1 MSRLKSKKII
11 FLKNFFAPV
20 EVDHEIGSGP
30 SPFFILFFWLNQK
43 TSAQE
48 FDWVYAIKGIQET
61 IESDFANSSRIE
73 KVVTNS
79 NNEIYALGNYEG
91 TVDFGEGVDGYSFNG
106 NGNMFILKMD
116 ENKNIIWI
124 KRFFQT
130 GYHLKIEAMVLDGEE
145 NIILGGYNFTLNN
158 TNTSLVFDPNYHPVT
173 NPDTTNVHENLSQ
186 NTFYGF
192 VLKLDSQG
200 NFLSEIHLKI
210 LSKRL
215 KI

>member
-1 MSRLKSKKII
+1 MKNKQKIVFKCKLSKILYLI
-11 FLKNFFAPV
+11 FLVCIPLEF
-20 EVDHEIGSGP
+20 HG
-30 SPFFILFFWLNQK
+30 
-43 TSAQE
+43 QE

-130 GYHLKIEAMVLDGEE
+130 GYYLKIEAMVLDG
-145 NIILGGYNFTLNN
+145 
-158 TNTSLVFDPNYHPVT
+158 
-173 NPDTTNVHENLSQ
+173 
-186 NTFYGF
+186 
-192 VLKLDSQG
+192 
-200 NFLSEIHLKI
+200 
-210 LSKRL
+210 
-215 KI
+215 